1 MSRKICPIKV
11 KSSADNKLTRSARKP
26 DRIRHEFYLQSADQE
41 DNLIDCTR
49 YGTREN
55 REGKNAVKDR
65 ILRMAESSHLRLTE
79 EEINQKKTLQR
90 EEEKENRRNLTVTKG
105 YDSNSGSGC

>member
-1 MSRKICPIKV
+1 M

-65 ILRMAESSHLRLTE
+65 ILRMAESSHLRFTE
-79 EEINQKKTLQR
+79 EEINQKKTFR
-90 EEEKENRRNLTVTKG
+90 EKKRKKTEEI
-105 YDSNSGSGC
+105 